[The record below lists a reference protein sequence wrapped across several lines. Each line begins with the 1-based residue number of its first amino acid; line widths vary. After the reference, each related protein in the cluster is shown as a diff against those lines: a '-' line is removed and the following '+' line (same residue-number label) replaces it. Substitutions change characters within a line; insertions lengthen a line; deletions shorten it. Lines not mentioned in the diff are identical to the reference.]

1 MSASVAFG
9 ILKHQAFTISAPF
22 GQIELVVRDDTV
34 SQVLLHPQSSPQQ
47 ASVDSVFETAPDL
60 LADLHHYLE
69 NPRWVFRWQP
79 PSCGTSF
86 QKRVW
91 SLLKTIPSGE
101 VRTYGDL
108 ARSLGTGSRAVASAC
123 RANPFPLVI
132 PCHRVVSRS
141 GMGGFCGCAEGD
153 YVAIKAWL
161 LTHEGLS

>member
-108 ARSLGTGSRAVASAC
+108 ARSLGTGPRAVASAC